1 MKAITEGVLLW
12 KPSQQQIENSGISLF
27 MKWLKKEKGLS
38 FGSQN
43 ELWKWSVE
51 ELEAFWESIWN
62 YCQVKS
68 NTSYNQVL
76 ESRLMPGVKWFT
88 GSTLNYAEHVFRN
101 IRGNKP
107 AVIFQSETT
116 RRTELSWKEL
126 YEKTA
131 MVANSLKE
139 LGVKPGDRV
148 VAYMPN
154 IPETVIAFLACASIG
169 AIWSSCSPDFGTN
182 TVIDRFKQIEP
193 TILFAVDGY
202 SYNGKIQNRK
212 TSVSEIQL
220 SLPTLKKTILIP
232 YVSSN
237 DSELNHRTM
246 YWNDLLQGDCELVF
260 EKVPFDHPLWIL
272 FSSGTTGLPKPIVQS
287 QGGILLEQLKTLLV
301 EQGVNR
307 DDVFFWFTT
316 TGWMMWNLLVGGLLT
331 GGTIVLYDGSPSY
344 PSIHVLWDLA
354 EEVGVTFFGTSAGF
368 LSACMKLGIKPKESR
383 KFSELKAICST
394 GSPLPVEGFVWVYE
408 NVKTDVW
415 LVSTS
420 GGTDV
425 CTAFVGGSPIL
436 PVYAGEIQARAL
448 GAYVQAFD
456 DEGKSITNEVGEL
469 VITAPMPSMPIY
481 FWGDNNNK
489 RYLESYFEMYPGI
502 WRHGDWIKFDDKGS
516 CIIFGRSDSTIN
528 RLGVRIGTSE
538 IYRVVESLDD
548 IMESLVVDLEL
559 LGRKSCMLIFVVLKP
574 GVNMS
579 DELKETIKAEIKEKV
594 SPRFVPDEVYEVE
607 QIPKTLSGK
616 KLEVPIRKILLGF
629 PPEKVVNQGSMA
641 NPESLNF
648 FIELARIMNEQG

>member
-1 MKAITEGVLLW
+1 MKAITEGMLLW

-51 ELEAFWESIWN
+51 ELETFWENIWN

-344 PSIHVLWDLA
+344 PSIHVLWDIA

-368 LSACMKLGIKPKESR
+368 LSACMKFGVKPKESR

-448 GAYVQAFD
+448 GAHVQAFD

>member
-51 ELEAFWESIWN
+51 ELETFWENIWN

-344 PSIHVLWDLA
+344 PSIHVLWDIA

-368 LSACMKLGIKPKESR
+368 LSACMKFGVKPKESR

-448 GAYVQAFD
+448 GAHVQAFD